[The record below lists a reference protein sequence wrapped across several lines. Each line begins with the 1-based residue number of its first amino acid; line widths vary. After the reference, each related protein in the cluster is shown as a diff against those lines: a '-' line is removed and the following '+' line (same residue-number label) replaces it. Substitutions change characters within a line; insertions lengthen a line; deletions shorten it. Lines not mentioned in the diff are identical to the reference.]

1 MKNENDYQKLL
12 ALRDKIN
19 NKSATFEEQKEY
31 VRMLTNE
38 GKLTEEQYQMF
49 AQKDKLQNDVL
60 NAALTIG
67 GLILLAWLVG
77 KLINK

>member
-1 MKNENDYQKLL
+1 
-12 ALRDKIN
+12 
-19 NKSATFEEQKEY
+19 
-31 VRMLTNE
+31 
-38 GKLTEEQYQMF
+38 MF

-67 GLILLAWLVG
+67 GIILLAWLVG

>member
-49 AQKDKLQNDVL
+49 AQR
-60 NAALTIG
+60 
-67 GLILLAWLVG
+67 
-77 KLINK
+77 INYK

>member
-38 GKLTEEQYQMF
+38 GKLTEEQYQM
-49 AQKDKLQNDVL
+49 DKLQNDVL

-67 GLILLAWLVG
+67 GIILLAWLVG